1 MALSSTPTHDGSAK
15 RHEAWLKQKSRAVR
29 GALSLT
35 ATSGLIGGVLLI
47 IQCWLVARVIDAA
60 IIEGAELDG
69 VWQWLWPLL
78 GIFLARALM
87 STITDRLAFEA
98 ASRIKR
104 TLREQVMARFAARGP
119 RWMEGQRSGEIANAL
134 GSAVEGVHDYVSA
147 YLPQKQLA
155 AMIPVAILVAIFPQD
170 WVSGLILLITAPIL
184 PLFMIIV
191 GRGAEALSQKQWR
204 RLALMG
210 AHFFDA
216 IEGLTTLKQFG
227 ASRREAE
234 AVARISEDYR
244 SATMKVL
251 RVAFLS
257 SLVLEFFA
265 TLGVAMVAVYIGFRL
280 YYGQL
285 DFLPGLFALL
295 LAPEFY
301 RPLRDMGANY
311 HARMEAIGAVGEL
324 MPILSEDSGEP
335 DNEQREGSGEPN
347 EGSGEPNEGSG
358 ELKKAQALPDRPI
371 ARVRFEQVSFHHG
384 PTAGGEESHGDGV
397 EAIDFTLARGECVA
411 LVGPSGAGKT
421 TLGKL
426 LLGFLPVSDGVIR
439 IDEIPLPML
448 APDAWRQRLGW
459 MPQRPTL
466 FAGTIGENLTLG
478 APESTR
484 DDIEAALRA
493 ADALDIVHKLPDG
506 LETWL
511 GDGGSGLSGGQI
523 QRLALAR
530 ALLGRPDVLVL
541 DEPTASLDAG
551 TAARV
556 LAGLDRARVD
566 TATLLI
572 THDISA
578 ARRADRILFL
588 DRGRIVEHGTPAELE
603 AASGA
608 FARFVELAE
617 RGVL

>member
-1 MALSSTPTHDGSAK
+1 MALSGTPTHDGSAR
-15 RHEAWLKQKSRAVR
+15 RHEKWLKAKSRAAR
-29 GALSLT
+29 TPLTLTALS
-35 ATSGLIGGVLLI
+35 GLFGGVLLI
-47 IQCWLVARVIDAA
+47 VQCWLVARVINAA
-60 IIEGAELDG
+60 IIEGAGLDA

-78 GIFLARALM
+78 GIFALRALF
-87 STITDRLAFEA
+87 SVITDALAFEA

-104 TLREQVMARFAARGP
+104 TLREQVMTRIAARGP
-119 RWMEGQRSGEIANAL
+119 RWMEGQRSGEIANVL
-134 GSAVEGVHDYVSA
+134 GGAVEGVEKYISA
-147 YLPQKQLA
+147 YLPQKQLSA
-155 AMIPVAILVAIFPQD
+155 LIPVAILVAIFPQD

-191 GRGAEALSQKQWR
+191 GRGAEALSQQQWR

-227 ASRREAE
+227 ASRREAQ

-324 MPILSEDSGEP
+324 MPILSEGSGEP
-335 DNEQREGSGEPN
+335 DSEQRED
-347 EGSGEPNEGSG
+347 SG
-358 ELKKAQALPDRPI
+358 ELKTRQPLPADSI
-371 ARVRFEQVSFHHG
+371 QTIRFEQVSFRHD
-384 PTAGGEESHGDGV
+384 PTHGGEESYGDGV

-426 LLGFLPVSDGVIR
+426 LLGFLPIGTGHILIDGAASTHTTLAE
-439 IDEIPLPML
+439 ID
-448 APDAWRQRLGW
+448 PDTWSERLGW

-466 FAGTIGENLTLG
+466 FAGTIRDNLTLG
-478 APESTR
+478 ASDDTR
-484 DDIEAALRA
+484 GEIDAALMA
-493 ADALDIVHKLPDG
+493 ALETVSALDFVDALPDG

-530 ALLGRPDVLVL
+530 ALLGEPEVLIL
-541 DEPTASLDAG
+541 DEPTASLDAE
-551 TAARV
+551 TAADV
-556 LAGLDRARVD
+556 MVGLKQA
-566 TATLLI
+566 TANAATLLI
-572 THDISA
+572 THDIRV
-578 ARRADRILFL
+578 ARQADRIVFL
-588 DRGRIVEHGTPAELE
+588 DRGRIVETGTPAELE
-603 AASGA
+603 AAGGE
-608 FARFVELAE
+608 FARFAELAE

>member
-35 ATSGLIGGVLLI
+35 ATSGVIGGVLLI

-60 IIEGAELDG
+60 IIDGAGLEG

-78 GIFLARALM
+78 GIFLARALV

-104 TLREQVMARFAARGP
+104 TLREQVMARIAARGP
-119 RWMEGQRSGEIANAL
+119 LWMEGQRSGEIANAL
-134 GSAVEGVHDYVSA
+134 GAAVEGVHDYVSA

-210 AHFFDA
+210 AHVFDA

-324 MPILSEDSGEP
+324 MPILSEQENTEDTP
-335 DNEQREGSGEPN
+335 ANQT
-347 EGSGEPNEGSG
+347 
-358 ELKKAQALPDRPI
+358 LPERPI
-371 ARVRFEQVSFHHG
+371 TRIRFEQVGFHHD
-384 PTAGGEESHGDGV
+384 ALHGEAERHGDGV
-397 EAIDFTLARGECVA
+397 EAIAFTLARGECVA

-426 LLGFLPVSDGVIR
+426 LLGFLPVQTGVIR
-439 IDEIPLPML
+439 VDDVPLSAL
-448 APDAWRQRLGW
+448 APDAWRERLGW

-466 FAGTIGENLTLG
+466 FAGTLGENLTLG
-478 APESTR
+478 APEATSEAI
-484 DDIEAALRA
+484 DAALSA
-493 ADALDIVHKLPDG
+493 ADALEIVNALPKG
-506 LETWL
+506 LDTWL
-511 GDGGSGLSGGQI
+511 GDGGSGLSGGQV

-530 ALLGRPDVLVL
+530 ALLGAPDVLVL
-541 DEPTASLDAG
+541 DEPTASLDAD

-556 LAGLDRARVD
+556 LAGLDRARGE

-572 THDISA
+572 THDIRA
-578 ARRADRILFL
+578 ARRADRIAFL
-588 DRGRIVEHGTPAELE
+588 DRGRIVEQGTPAELE
-603 AASGA
+603 AAGGA

-617 RGVL
+617 RGVQ

>member
-1 MALSSTPTHDGSAK
+1 MALSQTPTHDGSAR
-15 RHEAWLKQKSRAVR
+15 RHEKWLKAKSRAAR
-29 GALSLT
+29 TPLTLTALSGLFGGAL
-35 ATSGLIGGVLLI
+35 LIV
-47 IQCWLVARVIDAA
+47 QCWLVARVINAA
-60 IIEGAELDG
+60 IIDGAGLDA

-78 GIFLARALM
+78 GIFALRAVF
-87 STITDRLAFEA
+87 SVITDALAFEA

-104 TLREQVMARFAARGP
+104 TLREQVMARIAALGP
-119 RWMEGQRSGEIANAL
+119 RWMEGQRSGEIANVL
-134 GSAVEGVHDYVSA
+134 GGAVEGVEKYISA
-147 YLPQKQLA
+147 YLPQKQLSA
-155 AMIPVAILVAIFPQD
+155 LIPVAILVAIFPQD
-170 WVSGLILLITAPIL
+170 WVSGLILLVTAPIL

-191 GRGAEALSQKQWR
+191 GRGAEALSQQQWR

-227 ASRREAE
+227 ASRREAQ

-324 MPILSEDSGEP
+324 MPVLETDADAEETGAEET
-335 DNEQREGSGEPN
+335 DADAEAVTG
-347 EGSGEPNEGSG
+347 
-358 ELKKAQALPDRPI
+358 AQPLAASPVKTI
-371 ARVRFEQVSFHHG
+371 RFEQVSFHHG
-384 PTAGGEESHGDGV
+384 PTAGSEESHGDGV
-397 EAIDFTLARGECVA
+397 EQIEFSLAHGECVA

-426 LLGFLPVSDGVIR
+426 LLGFLPLGTGRILIDGAASTNTTLAE
-439 IDEIPLPML
+439 IDPN
-448 APDAWRQRLGW
+448 AWRERLGW

-466 FAGTIGENLTLG
+466 FAGTIRENLTLG
-478 APESTR
+478 ASEASPNESR
-484 DDIEAALRA
+484 DEINGALRA
-493 ADALDIVHKLPDG
+493 MGALDFVNALPKG
-506 LETWL
+506 LDTWL

-530 ALLGRPDVLVL
+530 TLLGQPEVLIL
-541 DEPTASLDAG
+541 DEPTASLDAD
-551 TAARV
+551 TAAAV
-556 LAGLDRARVD
+556 MAGLKQAAAGA
-566 TATLLI
+566 ATLLI
-572 THDISA
+572 THDIRA
-578 ARRADRILFL
+578 ARQADRVVFL
-588 DRGRIVEHGTPAELE
+588 DRGRIVETGTPAALE
-603 AASGA
+603 AAGGE
-608 FARFVELAE
+608 FARFAELAE
-617 RGVL
+617 RGVV

>member
-1 MALSSTPTHDGSAK
+1 MAVSQAPTHDGSAK
-15 RHEAWLKQKSRAVR
+15 RHEKWLKAKSRTAKTP
-29 GALSLT
+29 LTLT
-35 ATSGLIGGVLLI
+35 AVSGLFGGVLLI
-47 IQCWLVARVIDAA
+47 VQCWLVARVINAA
-60 IIEGAELDG
+60 IIDGAGLDA

-78 GIFLARALM
+78 GLFALRALF
-87 STITDRLAFEA
+87 SVVTDALAFEA

-104 TLREQVMARFAARGP
+104 TLRQQVMDRIAALGP
-119 RWMEGQRSGEIANAL
+119 RWMEGQRSGEIANVL
-134 GSAVEGVHDYVSA
+134 GGAVEGVEKYISA
-147 YLPQKQLA
+147 YLPQKQLSA
-155 AMIPVAILVAIFPQD
+155 LIPVAILVAIFPQD

-191 GRGAEALSQKQWR
+191 GRGAEALNQKQWR

-251 RVAFLS
+251 RIAFLS

-324 MPILSEDSGEP
+324 MPVLESKETSDEAGDKTSTGQP
-335 DNEQREGSGEPN
+335 
-347 EGSGEPNEGSG
+347 
-358 ELKKAQALPDRPI
+358 LPERPI
-371 ARVRFEQVSFHHG
+371 ERIRFDGVSFRHDRDRE
-384 PTAGGEESHGDGV
+384 TGDGV
-397 EAIDFTLARGECVA
+397 SDIRFSLARGECVA

-426 LLGFLPVSDGVIR
+426 LLGFLEPEPEPDVEAEPDVQSGAKDWSGHIL
-439 IDEIPLPML
+439 IDDVALGEIDPE
-448 APDAWRQRLGW
+448 AWRARIGW

-466 FAGTIGENLTLG
+466 FAGTIRENLTLG
-478 APESTR
+478 ASSATPDEIDEALQAMGAR
-484 DDIEAALRA
+484 DFVAALA
-493 ADALDIVHKLPDG
+493 NGLD
-506 LETWL
+506 TWL

-523 QRLALAR
+523 QRLTLAR
-530 ALLGRPDVLVL
+530 TLLGRPEVLIL
-541 DEPTASLDAG
+541 DEPTASLD
-551 TAARV
+551 TDAAV
-556 LAGLDRARVD
+556 QVMAGLKQA
-566 TATLLI
+566 TSNAATLLI
-572 THDISA
+572 THDIRA
-578 ARRADRILFL
+578 ARQADRIVFL
-588 DRGRIVEHGTPAELE
+588 DRGRIVETGTPAELD
-603 AASGA
+603 AAGGE
-608 FARFVELAE
+608 FARFAELAE
-617 RGVL
+617 RGVV